1 MGILFRNPRC
11 DVSLE
16 NTTTSSKEKLLNEAL
31 QLAAMANV
39 REEATRF
46 DGQMPHSFTSVLKE
60 AAIPFLRN

>member
-1 MGILFRNPRC
+1 MR
-11 DVSLE
+11 LE
-16 NTTTSSKEKLLNEAL
+16 NTTTSSKDKLLNEAL

-46 DGQMPHSFTSVLKE
+46 DGQMPHSFTSALKE